1 MDFNLISQFITGVGF
16 PIAACV
22 FMGLYIK
29 QKDDSHKQEMDKL
42 SEAINNNTIV
52 IQKLVDKFDNM
63 EEN

>member
-1 MDFNLISQFITGVGF
+1 MDFNIISQFITGVGF

-52 IQKLVDKFDNM
+52 IQKLVDKM
-63 EEN
+63 EDE